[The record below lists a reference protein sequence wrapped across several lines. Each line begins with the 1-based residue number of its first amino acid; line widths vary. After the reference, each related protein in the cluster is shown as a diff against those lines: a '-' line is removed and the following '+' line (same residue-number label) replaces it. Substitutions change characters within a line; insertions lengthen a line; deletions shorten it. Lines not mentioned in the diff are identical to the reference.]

1 MSRTRR
7 VFARVLS
14 RAHARTRTRA
24 RVLLACLLALV
35 LAGCQQTLSLTAT
48 ELTAD
53 VKPAEAA
60 SLEASDGSATYDFAL
75 NLLRASVDE
84 ASGESTL
91 VSPLSVLYALAMTE
105 NGADGETL
113 AQMEQVTG
121 MGADELTD
129 TLQAYLLRANAD
141 DSPLSLAN
149 SVWLR
154 DSEGLAVEDSFLE
167 TCGGRLGAQ
176 VFSAPFDDSTVA
188 DVNAW
193 INEKTHEMIPNMLD
207 RISDGT
213 QLLLVNALAFEG
225 AWEEPFDSALV
236 TPDTFTSEDGTER
249 DVDMMHSTEGTY
261 LEGEL
266 ATGFAKPYEGYDYL
280 FVGLLPAEGVTVA
293 ELLEDLDG
301 EGLSELLEPVDNAV
315 VQVGLPKF
323 TGSHEVELSGALRA
337 LGMTDAFEEGVADF
351 TRMGSSD
358 AGPLYVGGVLHKT
371 FIDVDEKGTRAA
383 AATAVAMD
391 SGSSAIEEEPEV
403 KEVILDRPFV
413 YLILDKATMTPVFT
427 GTVA

>member
-7 VFARVLS
+7 LLASVLS
-14 RAHARTRTRA
+14 RARTHV
-24 RVLLACLLALV
+24 RVLLACLLALGF
-35 LAGCQQTLSLTAT
+35 AGCQQTLSLTAT

-84 ASGESTL
+84 TSGESTL
-91 VSPLSVLYALAMTE
+91 VSPLSVLYALAMAE
-105 NGADGETL
+105 NGAGGETL

-121 MGADELTD
+121 MSADELTD
-129 TLQAYLLRANAD
+129 TLQAYLLRADAD

-280 FVGLLPAEGVTVA
+280 FVG
-293 ELLEDLDG
+293 
-301 EGLSELLEPVDNAV
+301 SELLEPVDNAV

-323 TGSHEVELSGALRA
+323 TGSHEVELSDALRA

-391 SGSSAIEEEPEV
+391 GADAPIEEEPEV

-413 YLILDKATMTPVFT
+413 YLILDQATMTPVFT

>member
-7 VFARVLS
+7 LLARVLS
-14 RAHARTRTRA
+14 RTRA
-24 RVLLACLLALV
+24 SAHVLLACLLALGLV
-35 LAGCQQTLSLTAT
+35 GCQQTLSLTAT

-53 VKPAEAA
+53 VKPAETA

-75 NLLRASVDE
+75 DLLRASVDE
-84 ASGESTL
+84 TSGESTL

-105 NGADGETL
+105 NGAGGETL

-129 TLQAYLLRANAD
+129 TLQAYLLRADAD

-193 INEKTHEMIPNMLD
+193 INEKTHEMIPSMLD

-249 DVDMMHSTEGTY
+249 DVDMMHSTERTY
-261 LEGEL
+261 FEGEL

-293 ELLEDLDG
+293 ELLEGLDG
-301 EGLSELLEPVDNAV
+301 EGLSELLEPVDNTV

-323 TGSHEVELSGALRA
+323 TGSHEIELSDALRA
-337 LGMTDAFEEGVADF
+337 LGMTDAFVEGVADF

-371 FIDVDEKGTRAA
+371 FIDVNEEGTRAA

-391 SGSSAIEEEPEV
+391 GADAPIEEEPEV

-413 YLILDKATMTPVFT
+413 YLILDQATMTPAFI

>member
-14 RAHARTRTRA
+14 RAHTHV
-24 RVLLACLLALV
+24 RVLLACLLALGF
-35 LAGCQQTLSLTAT
+35 AGCQQTLSLTAT

-75 NLLRASVDE
+75 DLLRASIAE

-91 VSPLSVLYALAMTE
+91 VSPLSALYALAMTE

-129 TLQAYLLRANAD
+129 TLQAYLLRADAD

-193 INEKTHEMIPNMLD
+193 INEKTDEMIPNMLD

-236 TPDTFTSEDGTER
+236 TPDTFTSEDGAER

-293 ELLEDLDG
+293 ELLEGLDG
-301 EGLSELLEPVDNAV
+301 EGLSELLEPVDNTV

-323 TGSHEVELSGALRA
+323 TGSHEIELSDALRA
-337 LGMTDAFEEGVADF
+337 LGMTDAFVEGVADF

-391 SGSSAIEEEPEV
+391 GADAPIEEEPEV

-413 YLILDKATMTPVFT
+413 YLILDQATMTPVFT

>member
-1 MSRTRR
+1 MSRTRHLL
-7 VFARVLS
+7 AGVLS
-14 RAHARTRTRA
+14 RARTHV
-24 RVLLACLLALV
+24 RVLLACLLALGF
-35 LAGCQQTLSLTAT
+35 AGCQQTLSLTAT

-75 NLLRASVDE
+75 DLLRASVDE
-84 ASGESTL
+84 ASGKSTL

-129 TLQAYLLRANAD
+129 TLQAYLLRADAD

-193 INEKTHEMIPNMLD
+193 ISEKTHEMIPNMLD

-301 EGLSELLEPVDNAV
+301 EGLSELLEPVDNTV

-323 TGSHEVELSGALRA
+323 TGSHEIELSDALRA

-391 SGSSAIEEEPEV
+391 GADAPIEEEPEV

-413 YLILDKATMTPVFT
+413 YLILDQATMTPVFT

>member
-1 MSRTRR
+1 MSRTRHLL
-7 VFARVLS
+7 AGVLS
-14 RAHARTRTRA
+14 RARTHV
-24 RVLLACLLALV
+24 RVLLACLLALGF
-35 LAGCQQTLSLTAT
+35 AGCQQTLSLTAT

-75 NLLRASVDE
+75 DLLRASVDE
-84 ASGESTL
+84 ASGKSTL

-129 TLQAYLLRANAD
+129 TLQAYLLRADAD

-193 INEKTHEMIPNMLD
+193 ISEKTHEMIPNMLD

-301 EGLSELLEPVDNAV
+301 EGLSELLEPVDNTV

-323 TGSHEVELSGALRA
+323 TGSHEIELSDALRA
-337 LGMTDAFEEGVADF
+337 LGMTDAFVEGVADF

-371 FIDVDEKGTRAA
+371 FIDVNEEGTRAA

-391 SGSSAIEEEPEV
+391 GADAPIEEEPEV

-413 YLILDKATMTPVFT
+413 YLILDQATMTPAFI

>member
-1 MSRTRR
+1 MSRTRHLL
-7 VFARVLS
+7 AGVLS
-14 RAHARTRTRA
+14 RARTHV
-24 RVLLACLLALV
+24 RVLLACLLALGF
-35 LAGCQQTLSLTAT
+35 AGCQQTLSLTAT

-75 NLLRASVDE
+75 DLLRASVDE
-84 ASGESTL
+84 ASGKSTL

-129 TLQAYLLRANAD
+129 TLQAYLLRADAD

-167 TCGGRLGAQ
+167 TCGGWLGAQ
-176 VFSAPFDDSTVA
+176 VFLAPFDDSTVT

-193 INEKTHEMIPNMLD
+193 INEKTHEMIPSMLD

-236 TPDTFTSEDGTER
+236 TPDTFTSEDGAER

-293 ELLEDLDG
+293 KLLEGLDG
-301 EGLSELLEPVDNAV
+301 EGLSELLEPVDNTV

-323 TGSHEVELSGALRA
+323 TGSHEIELSDALRA
-337 LGMTDAFEEGVADF
+337 LGMTDAFVEGVADF

-371 FIDVDEKGTRAA
+371 FIDVNEGGTRAA

-391 SGSSAIEEEPEV
+391 GADAPIEEEPEV

-413 YLILDKATMTPVFT
+413 YLILDQATMTPAFI